1 MSVSKKELKKIMKA
15 IELMG
20 VKVIDVNVNDHIK
33 LRVQNPKTETVRLVV
48 VSKSPKSKGTY
59 HEIKSSVRKVFRKA
73 GEVL

>member
-1 MSVSKKELKKIMKA
+1 MKA